1 MAKKKGKSRSRGKQP
16 IRLLNVAQGVLVGNV
31 ITTSLFRSNLYEFAT
46 GRKDG
51 AFRPG
56 GDGQSFI
63 TFPEM
68 IGFGDSSFG
77 LGTSAT
83 NTVGDVV
90 MNNLKRP
97 GVAGA
102 MVATIILAKPAFKLG
117 KRALGPVI
125 RPINR
130 QLKGTGV
137 AL

>member
-1 MAKKKGKSRSRGKQP
+1 MAKRKMKRRSRKKQP

-31 ITTSLFRSNLYEFAT
+31 ITTSMFQSNLFEFVT

-56 GDGQSFI
+56 GDGQSFV
-63 TFPEM
+63 TLPEL
-68 IGFGDSSFG
+68 IGFADSPFG
-77 LGTSAT
+77 LGKTAT
-83 NTVGDVV
+83 NSLGDVV
-90 MNNLKRP
+90 MTNLKRP

-102 MVATIILAKPAFKLG
+102 MIATIVLAKPAFKFGKQTLG
-117 KRALGPVI
+117 GVI